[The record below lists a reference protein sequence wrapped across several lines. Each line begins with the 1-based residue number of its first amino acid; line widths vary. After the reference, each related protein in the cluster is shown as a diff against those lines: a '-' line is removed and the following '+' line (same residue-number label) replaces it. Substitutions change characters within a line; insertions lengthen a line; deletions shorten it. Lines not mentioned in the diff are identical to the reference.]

1 MLSKEEKQKIVKD
14 FQTSEGDTGSAEVQI
29 ALLTSQINKLTVHM
43 EAHKNDFHSNRG
55 LLTLVGKRR
64 KLLEFLK
71 KTDVN
76 RYREVV
82 KKLNLRK

>member
-1 MLSKEEKQKIVKD
+1 MLSKDEKQKIVKD

-43 EAHKNDFHSNRG
+43 ETHKKDFHSNRG
-55 LLTLVGKRR
+55 LLILVGKRR

-76 RYREVV
+76 RYRDIV

>member
-1 MLSKEEKQKIVKD
+1 MLSKEEKQKIVKE

-29 ALLTSQINKLTVHM
+29 ALLTSQINKLTEHM
-43 EAHKNDFHSNRG
+43 EKFKNDFHSNRG

-64 KLLEFLK
+64 NLLEYLK
-71 KTDVN
+71 RTDVN

>member
-1 MLSKEEKQKIVKD
+1 MLSKEEKDKIVKE
-14 FQTSEGDTGSAEVQI
+14 FQTKDGDTGCAEVQI
-29 ALLTSQINKLTVHM
+29 ALLTAQINKLTEHM
-43 EAHKNDFHSNRG
+43 EKHKNDFHSNRG
-55 LLTLVGKRR
+55 LLILVGKRR
-64 KLLEFLK
+64 KQLEFLK

>member
-1 MLSKEEKQKIVKD
+1 MLSKEEKQQIVKE
-14 FQTSEGDTGSAEVQI
+14 FQTKDGDTGSAEVQI
-29 ALLTSQINKLTVHM
+29 ALLTSQINKLTEHM
-43 EAHKNDFHSNRG
+43 EKHKNDFHSNRG

-71 KTDVN
+71 DNDVN

>member
-1 MLSKEEKQKIVKD
+1 MLSKEEKQQIIKD
-14 FQTSEGDTGSAEVQI
+14 FQTKDGDTGCAEVQI
-29 ALLTSQINKLTVHM
+29 ALLTSQINKLTEHM
-43 EAHKNDFHSNRG
+43 EKHKNDFHSNRG
-55 LLTLVGKRR
+55 LLILVGKRR
-64 KLLEFLK
+64 KQLEFLK

>member
-1 MLSKEEKQKIVKD
+1 MLSKEEKQKIVSEFKTKD
-14 FQTSEGDTGSAEVQI
+14 GDTGSAEVQI
-29 ALLTSQINKLTVHM
+29 ALLTSQINKLTEHM
-43 EAHKNDFHSNRG
+43 EKHKNDFHSNRG
-55 LLTLVGKRR
+55 LLILVGKRR
-64 KLLEFLK
+64 KQLEFLK